1 VLTRLYGG
9 NIVRIA
15 WLASFVHKWLA
26 LIIGVQI
33 FIWIATGLFFTVVP
47 IEQVRSEHRMR
58 EIAPAVLS
66 AADVSAVPTSI
77 AGGQTPI
84 RLTVENR
91 PEGARIVADYADG
104 SAALFDA
111 RTGAKLSPLDQES
124 ALAIAR
130 ARITTDAPVASSELV
145 TTASPEYRD
154 TLPTWRITFDEPSRL
169 AIYVGANTGQV
180 TARRSELWRVYDFLW
195 ALHIMDYR
203 EHENFNHAP
212 IIIVSILAFLS
223 TIAGIALI
231 PYRFRWR
238 RKKQAAGPA

>member
-1 VLTRLYGG
+1 VPRRLYGG

-15 WLASFVHKWLA
+15 GLASFVHKWLA
-26 LIIGVQI
+26 LIIGIQI

-47 IEQVRSEHRMR
+47 IEQVRSEHRIR
-58 EIAPAVLS
+58 ELAPLQLS
-66 AADVSAVPTSI
+66 VTDLGQVPG
-77 AGGQTPI
+77 ALARAEAPI

-111 RTGAKLSPLDQES
+111 RTGARLSPLDQES
-124 ALAIAR
+124 AVAVAR
-130 ARITTDAPVASSELV
+130 ARITTDAPVASSDLV
-145 TTASPEYRD
+145 TTASPEYRGA
-154 TLPTWRITFDEPSRL
+154 LPAWRIAFDEPSKL
-169 AIYVGANTGQV
+169 AVYVGANTGQV

-195 ALHIMDYR
+195 ALHIMDYQ

-212 IIIVSILAFLS
+212 IVIVSVLAFLS

-238 RKKQAAGPA
+238 RKKQQAA

>member
-1 VLTRLYGG
+1 
-9 NIVRIA
+9 VRIVG
-15 WLASFVHKWLA
+15 LASFIHKWLA
-26 LIIGVQI
+26 LIIGIQI

-47 IEQVRSEHRMR
+47 IEQIRSEHRIR
-58 EIAPAVLS
+58 EVAPLQLT
-66 AADVSAVPTSI
+66 AADVARLPATL
-77 AGGQTPI
+77 AGAQAPI

-104 SAALFDA
+104 SAALYDA
-111 RTGAKLSPLDQES
+111 RTGQRLSPLNEES

-130 ARITTDAPVASSELV
+130 ARIVTNDAPVAAATLV
-145 TTASPEYRD
+145 TNASPEYRGA
-154 TLPTWRITFDEPSRL
+154 LPAWRIAFDDPAKL
-169 AIYVGANTGQV
+169 AVYVGANTGQV
-180 TARRSELWRVYDFLW
+180 TARRSELWRVYDTLW

-212 IIIVSILAFLS
+212 IIIVSVLALLS

-238 RKKQAAGPA
+238 RRKPAA

>member
-1 VLTRLYGG
+1 VLARLHGG

-26 LIIGVQI
+26 LIIGIQI
-33 FIWIATGLFFTVVP
+33 FIWIATGLFFTVIP
-47 IEQVRSEHRMR
+47 IEQIRSEHRIR
-58 EIAPAVLS
+58 EAAPLHVS
-66 AADVSAVPTSI
+66 AADLTQLPI
-77 AGGQTPI
+77 ALAGADAPI
-84 RLTVENR
+84 RLTIENR

-111 RTGAKLSPLDQES
+111 RTGARLSPLDSQS

-130 ARITTDAPVASSELV
+130 ARILTSAPVASSELV
-145 TTASPEYRD
+145 TAGSPEYRGA
-154 TLPTWRITFDEPSRL
+154 LPAWRIAFDEPSKL
-169 AIYVGANTGQV
+169 AVYVGANTGQV
-180 TARRSELWRVYDFLW
+180 TARRSELWRVYDTLW

-203 EHENFNHAP
+203 EHESFNHAP
-212 IIIVSILAFLS
+212 IIIVSALALLS

-238 RKKQAAGPA
+238 KRKQAA

>member
-1 VLTRLYGG
+1 M
-9 NIVRIA
+9 A

-26 LIIGVQI
+26 LIIGIQI

-47 IEQVRSEHRMR
+47 IEQIRSEHRIR
-58 EIAPAVLS
+58 ELQPAALS
-66 AADVSAVPTSI
+66 AAHLTALQSTLASSN
-77 AGGQTPI
+77 API

-104 SAALFDA
+104 TAALFDA
-111 RTGAKLSPLDQES
+111 ATGQRLSPLNQES
-124 ALAIAR
+124 ALAIVR
-130 ARITTDAPVASSELV
+130 SRIDTEAPVASAELV
-145 TTASPEYRD
+145 TTASPEYRGA
-154 TLPTWRITFDEPSRL
+154 LPAWRIAFDEPSKL
-169 AIYVGANTGQV
+169 AVYVGANNGLV

-231 PYRFRWR
+231 PYRFKWR
-238 RKKQAAGPA
+238 RRRSATPTG

>member
-1 VLTRLYGG
+1 M
-9 NIVRIA
+9 RIA

-26 LIIGVQI
+26 LIVGIQI

-47 IEQVRSEHRMR
+47 IEQVRSEHRIR
-58 EIAPAVLS
+58 ELTPAVLS
-66 AADVSAVPTSI
+66 AGDVANLSTTL
-77 AGGQTPI
+77 GGEAPI
-84 RLTVENR
+84 RLTIENR

-111 RTGAKLSPLDQES
+111 RSGQRLSPLNQES

-130 ARITTDAPVASSELV
+130 ARINTQAPVASSELV
-145 TTASPEYRD
+145 TTASPEYRGA
-154 TLPTWRITFDEPSRL
+154 LPAWRIAFNEPSKL
-169 AIYVGANTGQV
+169 AVYVGANNGQV

-195 ALHIMDYR
+195 ALHIMDYQ

-212 IIIVSILAFLS
+212 IIVVSILAFLS

-238 RKKQAAGPA
+238 RKKPASA

>member
-1 VLTRLYGG
+1 M
-9 NIVRIA
+9 RIA

-47 IEQVRSEHRMR
+47 IEQVRSEHRIR
-58 EIAPAVLS
+58 ELAPLQLS
-66 AADVSAVPTSI
+66 ASDLTTLSGAL
-77 AGGQTPI
+77 AGAEAPI

-111 RTGAKLSPLDQES
+111 RTGAKLSPLDAES

-130 ARITTDAPVASSELV
+130 ARILTEAPLASSELV
-145 TTASPEYRD
+145 TTASPEYRGA
-154 TLPTWRITFDEPSRL
+154 LPAWRIAFDEPSKL
-169 AIYVGANTGQV
+169 AVYVGANNGQV

-203 EHENFNHAP
+203 DHENFNHAP

-238 RKKQAAGPA
+238 RRKPAA

>member
-1 VLTRLYGG
+1 M
-9 NIVRIA
+9 RIA

-66 AADVSAVPTSI
+66 AADLSALPTAI
-77 AGGQTPI
+77 AGAPTPI

-111 RTGAKLSPLDQES
+111 RTGAQL
-124 ALAIAR
+124 
-130 ARITTDAPVASSELV
+130 
-145 TTASPEYRD
+145 
-154 TLPTWRITFDEPSRL
+154 
-169 AIYVGANTGQV
+169 
-180 TARRSELWRVYDFLW
+180 
-195 ALHIMDYR
+195 
-203 EHENFNHAP
+203 
-212 IIIVSILAFLS
+212 
-223 TIAGIALI
+223 
-231 PYRFRWR
+231 
-238 RKKQAAGPA
+238 

>member
-1 VLTRLYGG
+1 MRL
-9 NIVRIA
+9 A
-15 WLASFVHKWLA
+15 QAASFAHKWLA

-47 IEQVRSEHRMR
+47 IEQIRSEHRIR
-58 EIAPAVLS
+58 EMAPVELNAADGALLPSALAGAPA
-66 AADVSAVPTSI
+66 
-77 AGGQTPI
+77 PI
-84 RLTVENR
+84 RLTLENR

-111 RTGAKLSPLDQES
+111 RTGEKLSPLAQEA

-130 ARITTDAPVASSELV
+130 ARIVTNDAPVASATLV
-145 TTASPEYRD
+145 TDASPEYRGA
-154 TLPTWRITFDEPSRL
+154 LPAWRIAFDDSSKL
-169 AIYVGANTGQV
+169 AVYVGANTGQV
-180 TARRSELWRVYDFLW
+180 TARRSELWRVYDTLW

-212 IIIVSILAFLS
+212 IIVVSLLALLS

-238 RKKQAAGPA
+238 RRKEAA

>member
-1 VLTRLYGG
+1 MLARLYGG
-9 NIVRIA
+9 NIVRIS

-26 LIIGVQI
+26 LIIGIQI

-47 IEQVRSEHRMR
+47 IEQVRSEHRIR
-58 EIAPAVLS
+58 EVAPLHLS
-66 AADVSAVPTSI
+66 AADLATFSGAL
-77 AGGQTPI
+77 AGAEAPI

-104 SAALFDA
+104 TAALFDA
-111 RTGAKLSPLDQES
+111 RTGAKLSPLDAEN
-124 ALAIAR
+124 ALAVAR
-130 ARITTDAPVASSELV
+130 ARIITEAPVASSELV
-145 TTASPEYRD
+145 TTASPEYRGA
-154 TLPTWRITFDEPSRL
+154 LPAWRIAFDEPSKL
-169 AIYVGANTGQV
+169 AVYVGANTGQV

-195 ALHIMDYR
+195 ALHIMDYQ

-212 IIIVSILAFLS
+212 IIIVSVLAFLS

-238 RKKQAAGPA
+238 RKKQPA

>member
-1 VLTRLYGG
+1 MLGRLYGG

-47 IEQVRSEHRMR
+47 IEQVRSEHRIR
-58 EIAPAVLS
+58 ELAPAHLSTADLSQFS
-66 AADVSAVPTSI
+66 AAV
-77 AGGQTPI
+77 AGADAPI
-84 RLTVENR
+84 RLTLENR

-111 RTGAKLSPLDQES
+111 RSGAKLSPLDQES

-130 ARITTDAPVASSELV
+130 ARIETEAPVASSEFV
-145 TTASPEYRD
+145 TTASPEYRGA
-154 TLPTWRITFDEPSRL
+154 LPAWRIAFDEPSRL

-203 EHENFNHAP
+203 DHENFNHAP

-238 RKKQAAGPA
+238 RKKQAAGTA

>member
-1 VLTRLYGG
+1 MLARLYGG

-26 LIIGVQI
+26 LIIGIQI
-33 FIWIATGLFFTVVP
+33 FIWIATGLFFTVIP
-47 IEQVRSEHRMR
+47 IEQIRSEHRIR
-58 EIAPAVLS
+58 EVAPLHLNAGDLTTLS
-66 AADVSAVPTSI
+66 GTL
-77 AGGQTPI
+77 AGAETPI

-111 RTGAKLSPLDQES
+111 RTGARLSPLDAEN
-124 ALAIAR
+124 AVAIAR
-130 ARITTDAPVASSELV
+130 ARIITEAPVAASELV
-145 TTASPEYRD
+145 TTASPEYRGA
-154 TLPTWRITFDEPSRL
+154 LPAWRIAFDEPSKL
-169 AIYVGANTGQV
+169 AVYVGADTGQV

-203 EHENFNHAP
+203 DHENFNHAP
-212 IIIVSILAFLS
+212 IIIVSALAFLS

-238 RKKQAAGPA
+238 RKKQAAA

>member
-1 VLTRLYGG
+1 M
-9 NIVRIA
+9 RIA
-15 WLASFVHKWLA
+15 WLASLVHKWLA
-26 LIIGVQI
+26 LIVGVQI
-33 FIWIATGLFFTVVP
+33 FIWIATGLFFTAVP
-47 IEQVRSEHRMR
+47 IEQVRSEHRIR
-58 EIAPAVLS
+58 EIAPVVLS
-66 AADVSAVPTSI
+66 AADLSAIPNAI
-77 AGGQTPI
+77 EGDQAPI

-111 RTGAKLSPLDQES
+111 RTGQRLSPLTQD
-124 ALAIAR
+124 AAVAIAR
-130 ARITTDAPVASSELV
+130 SRINTDARVAAAELV
-145 TTASPEYRD
+145 QKASPEYRAA
-154 TLPTWRITFDEPSRL
+154 LPAWRVTFDEPGQL

-180 TARRSELWRVYDFLW
+180 TARRSDLWRIYDFLW

-212 IIIVSILAFLS
+212 IIIVSVLAFLS

-238 RKKQAAGPA
+238 RKKAAA

>member
-1 VLTRLYGG
+1 MARLYGG
-9 NIVRIA
+9 DIVRIA

-33 FIWIATGLFFTVVP
+33 FIWIATGLFFTIVP
-47 IEQVRSEHRMR
+47 IGQVRSEHRMR
-58 EIAPAVLS
+58 EVAPAT
-66 AADVSAVPTSI
+66 VSATDLNQLPTML
-77 AGGQTPI
+77 AGAEAPI

-111 RTGAKLSPLDQES
+111 RSGAKLSPLGQEA

-130 ARITTDAPVASSELV
+130 TRIDTDAPVASSELV
-145 TTASPEYRD
+145 TTASSEYRGA
-154 TLPTWRITFDEPSRL
+154 LPAWRIAFEEPSKL
-169 AIYVGANTGQV
+169 AVYVGANNGQV

-212 IIIVSILAFLS
+212 IIIVSVLAFLS

-238 RKKQAAGPA
+238 RKKAAAQ

>member
-1 VLTRLYGG
+1 M
-9 NIVRIA
+9 RIA

-26 LIIGVQI
+26 LIIGIQI
-33 FIWIATGLFFTVVP
+33 FIWIATGLFFTVIP
-47 IEQVRSEHRMR
+47 IEQIRSEHRIR
-58 EIAPAVLS
+58 EVAPLHVS
-66 AADVSAVPTSI
+66 AADLTALPGAL
-77 AGGQTPI
+77 AGADAPV

-111 RTGAKLSPLDQES
+111 STGARLSPLDAES

-130 ARITTDAPVASSELV
+130 SRIITEAPVASSELV
-145 TTASPEYRD
+145 TTASPEYRGA
-154 TLPTWRITFDEPSRL
+154 LPAWRIAFDEPSKL
-169 AIYVGANTGQV
+169 AVYVGANNGQV

-195 ALHIMDYR
+195 ALHIMDYQ

-212 IIIVSILAFLS
+212 IIIVSVLAFLS

-238 RKKQAAGPA
+238 RKKPAA

>member
-1 VLTRLYGG
+1 M
-9 NIVRIA
+9 RIA

-26 LIIGVQI
+26 LIIGIQI

-47 IEQVRSEHRMR
+47 IEQIRSEHRIR
-58 EIAPAVLS
+58 EIAPVQLS
-66 AADVSAVPTSI
+66 APDLAQLPGALSGAEM
-77 AGGQTPI
+77 PI

-111 RTGAKLSPLDQES
+111 RTGAKLSPLGAES

-130 ARITTDAPVASSELV
+130 ARILTEAPIASSELV
-145 TTASPEYRD
+145 TTASPEYRGA
-154 TLPTWRITFDEPSRL
+154 LPAWRIAFDEPSKL
-169 AIYVGANTGQV
+169 AVYVGANNGQV

-203 EHENFNHAP
+203 DHENFNHAP

-223 TIAGIALI
+223 TIAGIALL

-238 RKKQAAGPA
+238 RKKQAAGAA

>member
-1 VLTRLYGG
+1 M
-9 NIVRIA
+9 RIA

-26 LIIGVQI
+26 LIIGIQI

-47 IEQVRSEHRMR
+47 IEQVRSEHRIR
-58 EIAPAVLS
+58 ELTPAILS
-66 AADVSAVPTSI
+66 AADLAAVSNAV
-77 AGGQTPI
+77 AGAQTPI
-84 RLTVENR
+84 RLTIENR

-111 RTGAKLSPLDQES
+111 RTGEKLSPLDQED

-130 ARITTDAPVASSELV
+130 SRITADAPVASAELV
-145 TTASPEYRD
+145 TSASPEYRGA
-154 TLPTWRITFDEPSRL
+154 LPAWRIAFDEPSKL
-169 AIYVGANTGQV
+169 AVYVGANNGQV

-203 EHENFNHAP
+203 DHENFNHAP

-238 RKKQAAGPA
+238 RKKPAA

>member
-1 VLTRLYGG
+1 VPARFYGG
-9 NIVRIA
+9 DIVRIA
-15 WLASFVHKWLA
+15 WLASFIHKWLA

-47 IEQVRSEHRMR
+47 IEQVRSEHRIR
-58 EIAPAVLS
+58 EMAPATLS
-66 AADVSAVPTSI
+66 AADLSAVPGAL
-77 AGGQTPI
+77 AGAQTPI

-111 RTGAKLSPLDQES
+111 RTGARLSPLDAES
-124 ALAIAR
+124 ALAVAR
-130 ARITTDAPVASSELV
+130 TRINVDAPVASSELV
-145 TTASPEYRD
+145 TEASPEYRGA
-154 TLPTWRITFDEPSRL
+154 LPAWRIAFDEPSKL
-169 AIYVGANTGQV
+169 AVYVGANTGQV

-203 EHENFNHAP
+203 EHENFNHTP
-212 IIIVSILAFLS
+212 IIIVSVLAFLS

-238 RKKQAAGPA
+238 RKKPAA

>member
-1 VLTRLYGG
+1 VLARFYGG
-9 NIVRIA
+9 NIVRIS

-47 IEQVRSEHRMR
+47 IEQVRSEHRIR
-58 EIAPAVLS
+58 EAAPLHLS
-66 AADVSAVPTSI
+66 VADLATFSSAL
-77 AGGQTPI
+77 AGAEAPI

-111 RTGAKLSPLDQES
+111 RTGAKLSPLDAES
-124 ALAIAR
+124 ALTIAR
-130 ARITTDAPVASSELV
+130 SRIITEAPVASSELI
-145 TTASPEYRD
+145 TTASPEYRGA
-154 TLPTWRITFDEPSRL
+154 LPAWRIAFDEPSKL
-169 AIYVGANTGQV
+169 AVYVGANNGQV

-203 EHENFNHAP
+203 DHENFNHAP

-238 RKKQAAGPA
+238 RKKPAA

>member
-1 VLTRLYGG
+1 M
-9 NIVRIA
+9 RIA

-26 LIIGVQI
+26 LIIGIQI

-47 IEQVRSEHRMR
+47 IEQVRSEHRVR
-58 EIAPAVLS
+58 EIQPAVLS
-66 AADVSAVPTSI
+66 AVDLTAVPGAI
-77 AGGQTPI
+77 AGDQAPI

-104 SAALFDA
+104 TAALFDA
-111 RTGAKLSPLDQES
+111 RSGQRLSPLNQES
-124 ALAIAR
+124 ALAIVR
-130 ARITTDAPVASSELV
+130 ARINTQAPVASSELV
-145 TTASPEYRD
+145 TTASPEYRGA
-154 TLPTWRITFDEPSRL
+154 LPAWRIAFDEPSKL
-169 AIYVGANTGQV
+169 AVYVGANTGQV

-203 EHENFNHAP
+203 DHENFNNAP
-212 IIIVSILAFLS
+212 IIIVSVLAFLS

-238 RKKQAAGPA
+238 RKKPAA

>member
-1 VLTRLYGG
+1 M
-9 NIVRIA
+9 RIA

-26 LIIGVQI
+26 LIIGIQI

-47 IEQVRSEHRMR
+47 IEQVRSEHRIR
-58 EIAPAVLS
+58 ELTPAILS
-66 AADVSAVPTSI
+66 AADLAAVSNAV
-77 AGGQTPI
+77 AGAQTPI
-84 RLTVENR
+84 RLTIENR

-111 RTGAKLSPLDQES
+111 RTGEKLSPLDQED

-130 ARITTDAPVASSELV
+130 SRITADAPVASAELV
-145 TTASPEYRD
+145 TSASPEYRGA
-154 TLPTWRITFDEPSRL
+154 LPAWRIAFDEPGQL
-169 AIYVGANTGQV
+169 AVYVGANNGQV
-180 TARRSELWRVYDFLW
+180 TARRSDLWRVYDFLW

-212 IIIVSILAFLS
+212 IIIVSVLAFLS

-238 RKKQAAGPA
+238 RKKQAAA

>member
-1 VLTRLYGG
+1 VLARLYGG
-9 NIVRIA
+9 NIVRIS
-15 WLASFVHKWLA
+15 WLASFIHKWLA
-26 LIIGVQI
+26 LIIGIQI

-47 IEQVRSEHRMR
+47 IEQVRSEHRIR
-58 EIAPAVLS
+58 EIAPVILS
-66 AADVSAVPTSI
+66 AADLTAIPNAI
-77 AGGQTPI
+77 AGAKTPI

-111 RTGAKLSPLDQES
+111 RTGQQLSPLDSEA

-130 ARITTDAPVASSELV
+130 ARIATEAPVASSELV
-145 TTASPEYRD
+145 TAASPEYRGA
-154 TLPTWRITFDEPSRL
+154 LPAWRIAFNEPSKL
-169 AIYVGANTGQV
+169 AVYVGANTGQV

-195 ALHIMDYR
+195 ALHIMDYQ

-212 IIIVSILAFLS
+212 IIIVSVLAFLS

-238 RKKQAAGPA
+238 RRKPAA

>member
-1 VLTRLYGG
+1 M
-9 NIVRIA
+9 RIA

-47 IEQVRSEHRMR
+47 IEQVRSEHRIR
-58 EIAPAVLS
+58 EAAPLHLS
-66 AADVSAVPTSI
+66 AADLTTFSSAL
-77 AGGQTPI
+77 AGAEAPI

-111 RTGAKLSPLDQES
+111 RTGAKLSPLDAES

-130 ARITTDAPVASSELV
+130 ARIVTEAPVASSELV
-145 TTASPEYRD
+145 TAASPEYRGA
-154 TLPTWRITFDEPSRL
+154 LPAWRIAFDEPSKL
-169 AIYVGANTGQV
+169 AVYVGANNGQV

-203 EHENFNHAP
+203 DHENLNHAP

-238 RKKQAAGPA
+238 RKKPAA

>member
-1 VLTRLYGG
+1 MLARLYGG

-26 LIIGVQI
+26 FIIGIQI

-47 IEQVRSEHRMR
+47 IEQIRSEHRMR
-58 EIAPAVLS
+58 EIAPIQLS
-66 AADVSAVPTSI
+66 AADLTQLSGAL
-77 AGGQTPI
+77 AGSEVPI
-84 RLTVENR
+84 RLTVESR

-104 SAALFDA
+104 SAALFDG
-111 RTGAKLSPLDQES
+111 RTGDRLSPLDAES

-130 ARITTDAPVASSELV
+130 ARINTEAPVASSQLV
-145 TTASPEYRD
+145 TTAGPEYRGA
-154 TLPTWRITFDEPSRL
+154 LPAWRIAFEEPSKL
-169 AIYVGANTGQV
+169 AIYVGADNGQV

-195 ALHIMDYR
+195 ALHIMDYQ

-212 IIIVSILAFLS
+212 IIIVSVLAFLS

-238 RKKQAAGPA
+238 RKKQQAA

>member
-1 VLTRLYGG
+1 M
-9 NIVRIA
+9 RIA

-26 LIIGVQI
+26 LIIGIQI

-47 IEQVRSEHRMR
+47 IEQVRSEHRIR
-58 EIAPAVLS
+58 ELAPVSLS
-66 AADVSAVPTSI
+66 AADLAALPTAVAGAAAPT
-77 AGGQTPI
+77 
-84 RLTVENR
+84 RLTLENR

-111 RTGAKLSPLDQES
+111 RTGQKLSPLTED
-124 ALAIAR
+124 AAVAIAR
-130 ARITTDAPVASSELV
+130 SRIAVEAPIASAEFV
-145 TTASPEYRD
+145 TTASPEYRAA
-154 TLPTWRITFDEPSRL
+154 LPAWRISFDEPGEL
-169 AIYVGANTGQV
+169 AVYVGANNGQV
-180 TARRSELWRVYDFLW
+180 TARRSDLWRVYDFLW

-238 RKKQAAGPA
+238 RKKPV